1 MTLCVV
7 VIVWLKARHDLWETE
22 LRGQLQSLEIS
33 RKQNMF
39 RLEHP
44 DYRKFG
50 RLPWVSSELKRLDAE
65 INQIQQQLG
74 YSTSKK

>member
-22 LRGQLQSLEIS
+22 LRGQLQGLEIS

-44 DYRKFG
+44 VYREHG
-50 RLPWVSSELKRLDAE
+50 LLPGVSSELKRLDAE

-74 YSTSKK
+74 YSASKK

>member
-7 VIVWLKARHDLWETE
+7 VIVWLKARHDLWGTE

-33 RKQNMF
+33 RKQNIF
-39 RLEHP
+39 QLEHP
-44 DYRKFG
+44 ENRYG
-50 RLPWVSSELKRLDAE
+50 NLPGVFSELKRLDAE

-74 YSTSKK
+74 